1 MSGAPES
8 SKRSL
13 RDLSPAQRAAI
24 GAAGAVQLGL
34 LAAALIDLRSR
45 PARKIR
51 GDKRLWVAASF
62 VNYAG
67 PIAYFTYGRKR

>member
-1 MSGAPES
+1 MSAPGP

-13 RDLSPAQRAAI
+13 RDLSPAQRAVI
-24 GAAGAVQLGL
+24 GAAAAVQIGL
-34 LAAALIDLRSR
+34 FAAALIDIRRR
-45 PARKIR
+45 PARKVR
-51 GDKRLWVAASF
+51 GEKRLWVAASF